1 MLIEKKIPFWYLFN
15 KIKYDVL
22 RLFLFSFFFQVIVH
36 FFAQDLPAIP
46 ISLPTILGTS
56 ISLILAFKLNQSYDR
71 WWEARKVWGAIVN
84 DSRTLILQ
92 VKGFADEGIF
102 SGVESILKRMAFRQ
116 IGWCYSLGQSLRGLD
131 PLDNLDEFIS
141 AEEKTYIQSQNNK
154 PLALL
159 MGHVNDIKL
168 MYQYQTINA
177 YQQVQLDQTM
187 VRLCDSMGKAERIKS
202 TVFPVTYRILVHLFI
217 YLFLVILSLGLVET
231 IGLYEMPILIVIA
244 STFFFL
250 EVTATYLQDPFV
262 NKPTDTPVTAIAR
275 NIEINIKQL
284 LQEPKVPA
292 PVSPAEFYLM

>member
-102 SGVESILKRMAFRQ
+102 NGVESILKRMAFRQ

-168 MYQYQTINA
+168 MYQYQAINA